1 MPEARTPT
9 PGIDLDAL
17 SQESRPTVMVV
28 EDEPDTVKL
37 LKQVLRMGGYD
48 VLSALNGAEAL
59 RKISDHPVDL
69 VMLDLMMPD
78 MDGWETYRQIRKLS
92 DVPVIVVS
100 AIHNK
105 DEVVR
110 ALQMGADDYLTKPFS
125 NAEVVARAQAVLRRA
140 KPAQMT
146 NRLVFPAA
154 DFVID
159 FTTQEVILRKQRI
172 QLTGK
177 EFAVLGVLAKSA
189 PKVVQYR
196 EIADQVWGED
206 SPQIRNRIKYL
217 VYLLRQ
223 KLHPAHGEDDLIN
236 NIDRFGYKLR
246 LER

>member
-1 MPEARTPT
+1 
-9 PGIDLDAL
+9 
-17 SQESRPTVMVV
+17 
-28 EDEPDTVKL
+28 
-37 LKQVLRMGGYD
+37 
-48 VLSALNGAEAL
+48 
-59 RKISDHPVDL
+59 
-69 VMLDLMMPD
+69 
-78 MDGWETYRQIRKLS
+78 
-92 DVPVIVVS
+92 
-100 AIHNK
+100 
-105 DEVVR
+105 
-110 ALQMGADDYLTKPFS
+110 
-125 NAEVVARAQAVLRRA
+125 
-140 KPAQMT
+140 MT